1 MPTTLFKGKT
11 FRVRAG
17 ERCRVLWIF
26 SSSIPGQ
33 ARFASESNE
42 GGPVSGTVDLVRRRW
57 FKFQTETFPLRPEN
71 RFDKGFADADYRIY
85 VTPDQD
91 CTIRFETRHFRAG
104 TLFSLLIGLMIFG
117 IVAAATSLFLMT
129 GPP

>member
-1 MPTTLFKGKT
+1 MAKTLNI
-11 FRVRAG
+11 RAG

-33 ARFASESNE
+33 TRFSAEPIAGDALTGNVE
-42 GGPVSGTVDLVRRRW
+42 LVRRRW
-57 FKFQTETFPLRPEN
+57 FNFETETFPLHAQN

-91 CTIRFETRHFRAG
+91 CRIEFETRHFRAE
-104 TLFSLLIGLMIFG
+104 TLFSLLIGLMVFG
-117 IVAAATSLFLMT
+117 IVAAAASLFLIAA
-129 GPP
+129 